1 MLHLYAVFFVE
12 TALRVDQNNAI
23 MEIKQD
29 ARLAAFL
36 ILAILVLEL

>member
-1 MLHLYAVFFVE
+1 VAFLNAVFIVE
-12 TALRVDQNNAI
+12 MALRVDQNNAI